1 MYIKKNADK
10 LAKILILS
18 NPLNDVVGSF
28 ISLGKKDAII
38 THIIIVKNIPGK
50 KHSPPRREAVSVC
63 TFLLFGLS
71 ISLLVKA
78 HSNILGM
85 QYHTIQKHKIKAETY
100 NEKNIMLFLIWLCVY
115 FNKL

>member
-28 ISLGKKDAII
+28 SSSGKKDVII
-38 THIIIVKNIPGK
+38 AQIVIVKNIPGK
-50 KHSPPRREAVSVC
+50 KHSPPRREAVAVC

-71 ISLLVKA
+71 ISLCVKA

-85 QYHTIQKHKIKAETY
+85 QYHTIQKHKIKAEIY
-100 NEKNIMLFLIWLCVY
+100 NKSILIVFL
-115 FNKL
+115 